1 MIFDMNY
8 IKVIL
13 SKKSR
18 TGHFFQNFKYSPVFF
33 YPAFGVKKKRVG
45 VKKNR
50 TQKCMKTLKVI
61 CTLLFFKCSSAA
73 LID

>member
-8 IKVIL
+8 IKGIL

-33 YPAFGVKKKRVG
+33 YPAFGVKKKPGRG
-45 VKKNR
+45 KKKPDPEMYENIEGYM
-50 TQKCMKTLKVI
+50 CIVVFYM
-61 CTLLFFKCSSAA
+61 
-73 LID
+73 